1 MEYGL
6 VSNIN
11 QFSDN
16 KLLQVQQIQ
25 SIDTSSKLDQESKL
39 KEVEKEEFLNT
50 NSLSNVKKTTS
61 EATKVHHEVM
71 LTNTNFGFNDSSKD
85 FFVKAVRGNSENQYP
100 TEDMMRL
107 KSYLLGLNLVRFILT
122 KVFFLINNSFAK

>member
-6 VSNIN
+6 SANID
-11 QFSDN
+11 QFSNN

-25 SIDTSSKLDQESKL
+25 SLDTSSKLDQQLKS

-50 NSLSNVKKTTS
+50 GSLSNVEKTTS
-61 EATKVHHEVM
+61 EATKVHHEIV

-107 KSYLLGLNLVRFILT
+107 KSYLLGLD
-122 KVFFLINNSFAK
+122 

>member
-16 KLLQVQQIQ
+16 KLLQVQQVQ
-25 SIDTSSKLDQESKL
+25 SINPTTKVDQESQL
-39 KEVEKEEFLNT
+39 KEVEKQEFLNT
-50 NSLSNVKKTTS
+50 DSISNVNKSTS
-61 EATKVHHEVM
+61 EATKDYHQVSI
-71 LTNTNFGFNDSSKD
+71 TNTNFGFNDSSKD
-85 FFVKAVRGNSENQYP
+85 FFVKAIRGNSENQYP

-107 KSYLLGLNLVRFILT
+107 KSYLMGLE
-122 KVFFLINNSFAK
+122 

>member
-25 SIDTSSKLDQESKL
+25 SVNPSSKVDQETRL

-50 NSLSNVKKTTS
+50 QPVSNVEKTTS
-61 EATKVHHEVM
+61 EATKDYHEVTI
-71 LTNTNFGFNDSSKD
+71 TNTNFGFNDSSKD
-85 FFVKAVRGNSENQYP
+85 FFVKAIRGNSENQYP

-107 KSYLLGLNLVRFILT
+107 KSYLMGLN
-122 KVFFLINNSFAK
+122 

>member
-6 VSNIN
+6 ISNID

-16 KLLQVQQIQ
+16 KLLQAQQIQ
-25 SIDTSSKLDQESKL
+25 SINTSSKLDQQSKL
-39 KEVEKEEFLNT
+39 EEVEKENFLNT
-50 NSLSNVKKTTS
+50 SSLSNVEKTTN
-61 EATKVHHEVM
+61 EATKQHHEVV
-71 LTNTNFGFNDSSKD
+71 LTNINFGYNDSSKD

-107 KSYLLGLNLVRFILT
+107 KTYLMGLN
-122 KVFFLINNSFAK
+122 

>member
-1 MEYGL
+1 M
-6 VSNIN
+6 SNIN

-16 KLLQVQQIQ
+16 KLVQAQQIQ
-25 SIDTSSKLDQESKL
+25 SINTSSNLDQQSKL
-39 KEVEKEEFLNT
+39 KEVQKEQFTNT
-50 NSLSNVKKTTS
+50 QAVSNVEKTSS
-61 EATKVHHEVM
+61 ETTKVHHEIV

-107 KSYLLGLNLVRFILT
+107 KSYLMGLE
-122 KVFFLINNSFAK
+122 

>member
-6 VSNIN
+6 ISNID

-16 KLLQVQQIQ
+16 KLLQAQQIQ
-25 SIDTSSKLDQESKL
+25 SINTSSKLDQQSKL
-39 KEVEKEEFLNT
+39 EEVEKEVFLNT
-50 NSLSNVKKTTS
+50 SSLSNVEKTTS
-61 EATKVHHEVM
+61 EATKEHHEIV

-107 KSYLLGLNLVRFILT
+107 KTYLMGLN
-122 KVFFLINNSFAK
+122 

>member
-1 MEYGL
+1 MEYSL

-16 KLLQVQQIQ
+16 KLLQAQQIQ
-25 SIDTSSKLDQESKL
+25 LIDTSSRLDQQSKL
-39 KEVEKEEFLNT
+39 KEVEKEEFLSVGST
-50 NSLSNVKKTTS
+50 SNVQKTTS
-61 EATKVHHEVM
+61 AETKVNHEVL

-85 FFVKAVRGNSENQYP
+85 FFVKAIRGNSENQYP

-107 KSYLLGLNLVRFILT
+107 KSYLMGLE
-122 KVFFLINNSFAK
+122 

>member
-6 VSNIN
+6 MSNID

-16 KLLQVQQIQ
+16 KLLQAQQIQ
-25 SIDTSSKLDQESKL
+25 SINTSSKLDQQSKL
-39 KEVEKEEFLNT
+39 NDIETQKFLNT
-50 NSLSNVKKTTS
+50 SSVSNVEKTTS
-61 EATKVHHEVM
+61 ETIKQQHEVV
-71 LTNTNFGFNDSSKD
+71 LTNTNFGYNDSSKD

-107 KSYLLGLNLVRFILT
+107 KTYLLGLN
-122 KVFFLINNSFAK
+122 

>member
-6 VSNIN
+6 VANIN

-16 KLLQVQQIQ
+16 KLLQAQQIQ
-25 SIDTSSKLDQESKL
+25 SINKTSEIDQESKL
-39 KEVEKEEFLNT
+39 KEVQKEEFLNT
-50 NSLSNVKKTTS
+50 KSVSNIEKTTS
-61 EATKVHHEVM
+61 ERTKEHHEVV

-107 KSYLLGLNLVRFILT
+107 KSYLMGLN
-122 KVFFLINNSFAK
+122 

>member
-6 VSNIN
+6 ISNIN

-25 SIDTSSKLDQESKL
+25 PINITSKVDQETKL
-39 KEVEKEEFLNT
+39 KEVQKEEFLNT
-50 NSLSNVKKTTS
+50 KSVPNIEKTTS
-61 EATKVHHEVM
+61 KITQDYHEVI
-71 LTNTNFGFNDSSKD
+71 LTNMNFGFNDSSKD
-85 FFVKAVRGNSENQYP
+85 FFVKAIRGNSENQYP

-107 KSYLLGLNLVRFILT
+107 KSYLMGLN
-122 KVFFLINNSFAK
+122 

>member
-6 VSNIN
+6 ISNID

-16 KLLQVQQIQ
+16 KLFQAQQVQ
-25 SIDTSSKLDQESKL
+25 SINTSSKLDQQSKL
-39 KEVEKEEFLNT
+39 EEVEKENFLNT
-50 NSLSNVKKTTS
+50 SSLSNVEKTTS
-61 EATKVHHEVM
+61 ESTKQHHEVV

-107 KSYLLGLNLVRFILT
+107 KTYLMGLN
-122 KVFFLINNSFAK
+122 

>member
-6 VSNIN
+6 MSNIDK
-11 QFSDN
+11 FSDN

-25 SIDTSSKLDQESKL
+25 SINTSSKVDEQSKL
-39 KEVEKEEFLNT
+39 QEVKKEEFLNT
-50 NSLSNVKKTTS
+50 ESTSNVEKTTS
-61 EATKVHHEVM
+61 QATQDHHEVV
-71 LTNTNFGFNDSSKD
+71 LTNMNFGFNDSSKD

-107 KSYLLGLNLVRFILT
+107 KSYLMGLN
-122 KVFFLINNSFAK
+122 

>member
-1 MEYGL
+1 MEYSL

-16 KLLQVQQIQ
+16 KLVQAEQIQ
-25 SIDTSSKLDQESKL
+25 AINTSSSLVDQQSKL
-39 KEVEKEEFLNT
+39 NEVKKEEFLNT
-50 NSLSNVKKTTS
+50 QSVSNVEKTTS
-61 EATKVHHEVM
+61 QATKEHHEVV

-107 KSYLLGLNLVRFILT
+107 KSYLMGLE
-122 KVFFLINNSFAK
+122 

>member
-6 VSNIN
+6 ISNID

-16 KLLQVQQIQ
+16 KLLQAQQIQ
-25 SIDTSSKLDQESKL
+25 SINTSSKLDQQSKL
-39 KEVEKEEFLNT
+39 DEIETQKFLNT
-50 NSLSNVKKTTS
+50 SSLSNIEKTTS
-61 EATKVHHEVM
+61 KATSQQHEVV
-71 LTNTNFGFNDSSKD
+71 LTNTNFGYNDSSKD

-107 KSYLLGLNLVRFILT
+107 KTYLLGLN
-122 KVFFLINNSFAK
+122 